1 MEVRRSRLGLALVQ
15 GVLLALC
22 AASALV
28 FAAWLLG
35 YNGLGLVDGAVMSD
49 RLEQTNVVMN
59 EPVLVQGRAGV
70 ATVVAASRVIGGM
83 PTGEVRPATGP
94 PSSTATRRTWTSGR
108 RPGPSTPP
116 GWPCEPCPRPGSR

>member
-49 RLEQTNVVMN
+49 RLEQT
-59 EPVLVQGRAGV
+59 PQAGAKHRCRV
-70 ATVVAASRVIGGM
+70 RFHGLHLQASR
-83 PTGEVRPATGP
+83 
-94 PSSTATRRTWTSGR
+94 STL
-108 RPGPSTPP
+108 ST
-116 GWPCEPCPRPGSR
+116 